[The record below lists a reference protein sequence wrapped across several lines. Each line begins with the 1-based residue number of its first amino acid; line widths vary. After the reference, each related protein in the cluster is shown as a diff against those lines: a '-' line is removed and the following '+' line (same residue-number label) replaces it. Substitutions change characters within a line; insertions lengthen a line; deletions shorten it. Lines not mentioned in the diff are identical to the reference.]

1 MKALIVGGG
10 PVHLPQ
16 LEQELASKPD
26 LVIAADYG
34 GSYFAKLGIYPNILL
49 GDFDSLSK
57 TVLTQMN
64 EAHVEINSFPT
75 HKDYTDL
82 ELAIDFAL
90 IRGTQ
95 QVRILGGLGN
105 RLDHTL
111 GNIGLLLKLLSKSIE
126 AHLLDEFHD
135 IFLTEN
141 TAQIINKPGWAVSLI
156 PLTQKVTGVTTEGLL
171 YPLTNAE
178 LYLDSCRG
186 IHNEFTEE
194 KAMIK
199 VDEGILIVVCF
210 QEVQ

>member
-16 LEQELASKPD
+16 LEQELALKPD

-34 GSYFAKLGIYPNILL
+34 GSYFAKLGVFPNILL
-49 GDFDSLSK
+49 GDFDSLPK
-57 TVLTQMN
+57 TVLAQMKD
-64 EAHVEINSFPT
+64 AHVEINSFPT

-90 IRGTQ
+90 TKGTQ
-95 QVRILGGLGN
+95 QIRILGGLGN

-111 GNIGLLLKLLSKSIE
+111 GNIGLLLKPLSKSIE
-126 AHLLDEFHD
+126 AHLLDKFHD
-135 IFLTEN
+135 VFLMEN
-141 TAQIINKPGWAVSLI
+141 SVQIINKPGWAVSLI
-156 PLTQKVTGVTTEGLL
+156 PFSQKVTGVTTEGLL
-171 YPLTNAE
+171 YPLTHAE
-178 LYLDSCRG
+178 LHLDSCRG